1 VLPLLLAFAAA
12 ELFELNGRLSP
23 PERASVSLYR
33 VASPFAAST
42 LAEEDGRFT
51 FKKLEAGAYTVAVFV
66 PSKGEA
72 RRTIEVGPDSQVRRR
87 VSIVLDLKDEDFI
100 FRTSMSGRHTV
111 TTKQL
116 AIPDKAMREYE
127 AAQRDLAKSDHESAV
142 KRLERAVALAPQ
154 FATAWNNLGTIA
166 YQTRKYT
173 RAEECFREALA
184 QDPKMYEALVNLGG
198 VLINLRKLDEAYQ
211 YNLHA
216 VLTRPNDALAN
227 AQLGMTYFETG
238 NDTAAEKYLRKA
250 VEIDPAHFSHPQ
262 LLLAEIHLRRGDMK
276 AAAEDLEQFL
286 GRHPG
291 WPQASAM
298 REKIAGWKRNYGAPK
313 Q

>member
-51 FKKLEAGAYTVAVFV
+51 FKKLEPGAYTVAVFV

-72 RRTIEVGPDSQVRRR
+72 RRTIEVGPGHDVRGR
-87 VSIVLDLKDEDFI
+87 VSVVLNLKDEEYI
-100 FRTSMSGRHTV
+100 FPDIVSGRHTI

-142 KRLERAVALAPQ
+142 NRLERAVALAPQ

-184 QDPKMYEALVNLGG
+184 QNPKMYEPLVNLGG

-216 VLTRPNDALAN
+216 VLTRPSDALAN
-227 AQLGMTYFETG
+227 AQLGMTYFEVG
-238 NDTAAEKYLRKA
+238 NHTAAEKYLRKA

-262 LLLAEIHLRRGDMK
+262 LLLAEIHLRRGNPD
-276 AAAEDLEQFL
+276 AAADVLEDFL
-286 GRHPG
+286 KRHPD
-291 WPQASAM
+291 WPHATAL
-298 REKIAGWKRNYGAPK
+298 REKIAGWKRYEAPK